1 MSFSRV
7 SLWKAA
13 LAPSGEVKAQTSR
26 WSGPIPPAFLESRV
40 WLRVQT
46 KGSFVSHGSR
56 LLPLQQGC
64 LLEGEADHPEIR
76 GQTKQSGLR
85 KWELRESDSFGTDP
99 PELSLGLRGPLM
111 VQSPGEGVLIG

>member
-1 MSFSRV
+1 MFFSRV

-13 LAPSGEVKAQTSR
+13 LAPSGEVKSRTSH
-26 WSGPIPPAFLESRV
+26 WSGPIPPPFLESRV

-46 KGSFVSHGSR
+46 KGSFVSHRSR
-56 LLPLQQGC
+56 LLPFQKGC

-85 KWELRESDSFGTDP
+85 KWELLESDSFGNQT
-99 PELSLGLRGPLM
+99 PLE
-111 VQSPGEGVLIG
+111 QIGQKCLWASGGH